1 MTSKNNL
8 INVKSTNFVIK
19 NGKKFKIRGGG
30 SGSHSMIRGGSLNTN
45 PAFRNILSIGYEFE
59 THDLAKLSL
68 HQNKRSLI
76 NSDLILRV
84 LKDKIE
90 SNSIKEVLNEN
101 NEKDENYLSVRI
113 PMGNEVESDE
123 HINIDDMDE
132 EEREFHLEFADE
144 IELEKLEK
152 RENNSYL
159 EYFNEPR
166 KSDVRVSNKKGE
178 ESKRTLVKFQITNDL
193 GDGEFAEMLRKHCE
207 KLTIPKNKMYVFKT
221 QGGKIFD
228 FKFSEDIWPNCE
240 TFSGVEYVVTYY
252 SPKRDNPNIILE
264 TFVDACSRIVDHL
277 ADLKS
282 VKGELMIHG
291 SDKRSHYVS
300 IGNIGNERCLYR
312 KPNTNLFYI
321 DTYDNVDT
329 QVVKKLGDAE
339 FIPQMTFR
347 SKAKHALDIMKE
359 ALKPDTLFK
368 KGLSDMAALEIDYNT
383 ILLIEEIVDD
393 VFEKHNES
401 SKKKISTSLEIF
413 QSLKLYIFLIY
424 YKLFAYIQNHNSIMS
439 KEDYLKDKLA
449 FASRHSNQELYARAK
464 AILKDHYKIS
474 SPEEIRKI
482 LCRSE
487 SVKELYEIEDFEE
500 EDFNDLGE
508 YKYENALTD
517 ELAESNPNYG
527 NPLYSLSSY
536 FAYFET
542 AKTGEK
548 DWFIDSKTDNVST
561 RFDLTDDI
569 VLLENRLFKDEMEIL
584 LKNKINIKLSGGLL
598 PIRKMRDIVYSL
610 YGDKIKNM
618 VNLEKNVAKRKL
630 SKKCPVGYYRSSEY
644 KCAKIKNTRKSA
656 KLIKRE
662 KSGSK
667 TRKRSK

>member
-1 MTSKNNL
+1 
-8 INVKSTNFVIK
+8 
-19 NGKKFKIRGGG
+19 
-30 SGSHSMIRGGSLNTN
+30 MIRGGSLNTN

-68 HQNKRSLI
+68 HKNKRSLI

-90 SNSIKEVLNEN
+90 SNSIKEILNSKK
-101 NEKDENYLSVRI
+101 EKDENYLSVRI
-113 PMGNEVESDE
+113 PMGNEAEVNDHLNVDE
-123 HINIDDMDE
+123 MDD
-132 EEREFHLEFADE
+132 EEREFHLAFADE

-166 KSDVRVSNKKGE
+166 KSDVRVKGDE
-178 ESKRTLVKFQITNDL
+178 TKRTLIKFQITNDL
-193 GDGEFAEMLRKHCE
+193 GDGDFADMLRKHCE

-221 QGGKIFD
+221 QGGKVFD

-252 SPKRDNPNIILE
+252 SPKRDNPNIILD

-282 VKGELMIHG
+282 VKGELLIHG

-312 KPNTNLFYI
+312 KPNTNLFYL
-321 DTYDNVDT
+321 DTYDNNDT
-329 QVVKKLGDAE
+329 QMVKKLSDAE

-347 SKAKHALDIMKE
+347 AKAKHALDIMKE
-359 ALKPDTLFK
+359 ALKPDLLFK
-368 KGLSDMAALEIDYNT
+368 KGLSDMAALELDYNT
-383 ILLIEEIVDD
+383 ILLVEEIVDD
-393 VFEKHNES
+393 VIENHNKS
-401 SKKKISTSLEIF
+401 STKKISTSLEIF

-424 YKLFAYIQNHNSIMS
+424 YKLFAYIQNHNSIIS

-449 FASRHSNQELYARAK
+449 FASRHSNQELYSRAK
-464 AILKDHYKIS
+464 AILKDHYGMS
-474 SPEEIRKI
+474 SVEEIRKM
-482 LCRSE
+482 LCHKE
-487 SVKELYEIEDFEE
+487 SIKELYEISDFEE
-500 EDFNDLGE
+500 EDFTDSGE

-517 ELAESNPNYG
+517 DLAQSNPNYG
-527 NPLYSLSSY
+527 NPLYSISSY

-598 PIRKMRDIVYSL
+598 PVGKMREIVYSL

-618 VNLEKNVAKRKL
+618 IHLEKNVAKKKL
-630 SKKCPVGYYRSSEY
+630 SKKCPEGYYRSSDY
-644 KCAKIKNTRKSA
+644 RCTKMKRNKKSE
-656 KLIKRE
+656 KLVKRE
-662 KSGSK
+662 KSSSK
-667 TRKRSK
+667 TRKKSSSSKKSR